1 MGWRTTLFRAQVCLP
16 GKRPAG
22 RAVWGRSAGARRTHK
37 WGLTLEPTFSLRQV
51 ARYAGA
57 ARPTPPSP
65 GEISSRTTQLFGAPR
80 SVLTLEGS
88 LPPPPSQ
95 WSGEGV
101 EGLLMRAVQVDDNKQ
116 PAGCRLHVAKAGGG
130 VSFFLQRQPSF
141 SNLPL
146 SVYPF

>member
-1 MGWRTTLFRAQVCLP
+1 MGFDAGANVFAASGCALRGRGEATPPPPPLAQV
-16 GKRPAG
+16 
-22 RAVWGRSAGARRTHK
+22 RSRLVRLNYLG
-37 WGLTLEPTFSLRQV
+37 
-51 ARYAGA
+51 
-57 ARPTPPSP
+57 PPFCAYS
-65 GEISSRTTQLFGAPR
+65 GG
-80 SVLTLEGS
+80 